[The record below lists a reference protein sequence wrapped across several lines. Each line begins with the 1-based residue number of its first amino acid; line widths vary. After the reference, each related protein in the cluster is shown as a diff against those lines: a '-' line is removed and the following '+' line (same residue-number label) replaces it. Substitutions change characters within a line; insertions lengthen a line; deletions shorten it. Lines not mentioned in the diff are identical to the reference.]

1 MTKTGDSERTTIP
14 AKERTAKDH
23 AKAVG
28 NGLLG
33 VGEALLGVGIMA
45 GTVALVVVSF
55 GTALLGPGVGD
66 LFAAGASLTADGTN
80 RVGSP
85 YGNKPQQTQPVSQM
99 DEEERRKLEQA
110 KALSRSQTREQTTAI
125 EQGQY
130 AGKSNPAGAKQTQ
143 MSVPIAVKGSQV
155 VQSPRPK
162 EFEEMPP
169 PRGMGAELLHKIKKN
184 PWKTLGTALLAT
196 AFPAGTVIA
205 GAIAVGVVAKSSYDS
220 YSNKKASQ
228 GKADSPTPRGM
239 GAELLHKIKKNPWKT
254 LGTALL
260 ATAFPVGT
268 AIAGAVAVGV
278 VAKSGYDAHVNK
290 KASQG
295 KADSPTP
302 RGMGAELLHK
312 IKKNPWKTVGT
323 ALLATAFPVGTAI
336 AGAVAVGVVAK
347 SGYDAY
353 VNKKAAATINPS
365 GYSSNPS
372 QPVTH
377 KNLYEPKISPPSTP
391 TRNQTHN
398 KSRSGIQ

>member
-1 MTKTGDSERTTIP
+1 MAKTGNSEKTTIP

-33 VGEALLGVGIMA
+33 VGEALLGVGVMV
-45 GTVALVVVSF
+45 GTVAIIGVS
-55 GTALLGPGVGD
+55 GGLALNGSGVTD
-66 LFAAGASLTADGTN
+66 LFKVGFSFIGDGAS
-80 RVGSP
+80 RVSSP
-85 YGNKPQQTQPVSQM
+85 YGDKPKQTQPISQV

-110 KALSRSQTREQTTAI
+110 KVLSRSQTREQTTAI

-130 AGKSNPAGAKQTQ
+130 SGKSNPMPPKQSQ
-143 MSVPIAVKGSQV
+143 MSAPIALKGSQV
-155 VQSPRPK
+155 VQPTQPK
-162 EFEEMPP
+162 ELEE
-169 PRGMGAELLHKIKKN
+169 
-184 PWKTLGTALLAT
+184 
-196 AFPAGTVIA
+196 
-205 GAIAVGVVAKSSYDS
+205 KS
-220 YSNKKASQ
+220 
-228 GKADSPTPRGM
+228 PPRGM

-268 AIAGAVAVGV
+268 AIAGAVGV

-353 VNKKAAATINPS
+353 VNKNAATAINPL
-365 GYSSNPS
+365 SSPPNSS

-377 KNLYEPKISPPSTP
+377 KRLYEPKISPPSTP
-391 TRNQTHN
+391 AKKQTV
-398 KSRSGIQ
+398 KSRSSGIE

>member
-1 MTKTGDSERTTIP
+1 MFSHR
-14 AKERTAKDH
+14 
-23 AKAVG
+23 
-28 NGLLG
+28 GLKNLKKC
-33 VGEALLGVGIMA
+33 LL
-45 GTVALVVVSF
+45 
-55 GTALLGPGVGD
+55 
-66 LFAAGASLTADGTN
+66 
-80 RVGSP
+80 
-85 YGNKPQQTQPVSQM
+85 Q
-99 DEEERRKLEQA
+99 
-110 KALSRSQTREQTTAI
+110 
-125 EQGQY
+125 
-130 AGKSNPAGAKQTQ
+130 
-143 MSVPIAVKGSQV
+143 
-155 VQSPRPK
+155 
-162 EFEEMPP
+162 
-169 PRGMGAELLHKIKKN
+169 
-184 PWKTLGTALLAT
+184 
-196 AFPAGTVIA
+196 
-205 GAIAVGVVAKSSYDS
+205 
-220 YSNKKASQ
+220 
-228 GKADSPTPRGM
+228 

-377 KNLYEPKISPPSTP
+377 KKLYEPIIPLKPSLIKTGGIP
-391 TRNQTHN
+391 TTDSEPNHVANTVATV
-398 KSRSGIQ
+398 I

>member
-1 MTKTGDSERTTIP
+1 MAKTGNSERTTIP

-33 VGEALLGVGIMA
+33 VGEALLGVGVMV
-45 GTVALVVVSF
+45 GTVAIIGVSC
-55 GTALLGPGVGD
+55 GSALFMGPGIGD
-66 LFAAGASLTADGTN
+66 LFAAGATLTADGAS
-80 RVGSP
+80 RVSSP
-85 YGNKPQQTQPVSQM
+85 YGDKPKQAQPVSQM

-110 KALSRSQTREQTTAI
+110 KALSRSQTREQTTAR

-130 AGKSNPAGAKQTQ
+130 AGKSNPAGSKQTQ

-155 VQSPRPK
+155 VQPPRSK

-196 AFPAGTVIA
+196 AFPAGTAIA
-205 GAIAVGVVAKSSYDS
+205 GAIAVGVVAKSGYDA
-220 YSNKKASQ
+220 YVNKKGSQ
-228 GKADSPTPRGM
+228 GKTDSPRGM

-254 LGTALL
+254 A
-260 ATAFPVGT
+260 
-268 AIAGAVAVGV
+268 
-278 VAKSGYDAHVNK
+278 
-290 KASQG
+290 
-295 KADSPTP
+295 
-302 RGMGAELLHK
+302 
-312 IKKNPWKTVGT
+312 GT

-353 VNKKAAATINPS
+353 VNKKAVVTINPS

-372 QPVTH
+372 QPITH
-377 KNLYEPKISPPSTP
+377 KKLYEPKISPSSTP
-391 TRNQTHN
+391 TRNQTHS
-398 KSRSGIQ
+398 KSKTTGIQ

>member
-1 MTKTGDSERTTIP
+1 MAKTGNSEKATVS
-14 AKERTAKDH
+14 KGERTAKDH

-33 VGEALLGVGIMA
+33 VGEALFGVSVLV
-45 GTVALVVVSF
+45 GTVALIGVSGGF
-55 GTALLGPGVGD
+55 ALNGSGVTD
-66 LFAAGASLTADGTN
+66 LFKVGFSFIGDGAS
-80 RVGSP
+80 RVSSP
-85 YGNKPQQTQPVSQM
+85 YGDKPKQVQPVSQM

-110 KALSRSQTREQTTAI
+110 KALARSQTREQTTAI

-130 AGKSNPAGAKQTQ
+130 SGKSNPAPAKQTQ

-155 VQSPRPK
+155 VQLPRSK
-162 EFEEMPP
+162 ESEEMPS
-169 PRGMGAELLHKIKKN
+169 PRSMGAELLHKIRKN

-205 GAIAVGVVAKSSYDS
+205 GAIAVGVVAKSGYDA

-228 GKADSPTPRGM
+228 GKTDSPRGM
-239 GAELLHKIKKNPWKT
+239 GAELLHKIRKNPWKT
-254 LGTALL
+254 L
-260 ATAFPVGT
+260 
-268 AIAGAVAVGV
+268 
-278 VAKSGYDAHVNK
+278 
-290 KASQG
+290 
-295 KADSPTP
+295 
-302 RGMGAELLHK
+302 
-312 IKKNPWKTVGT
+312 GT

-377 KNLYEPKISPPSTP
+377 KKLYEPKISPPSTP
-391 TRNQTHN
+391 TRNHTHS
-398 KSRSGIQ
+398 KSKTAGI

>member
-1 MTKTGDSERTTIP
+1 LVLVAII
-14 AKERTAKDH
+14 
-23 AKAVG
+23 
-28 NGLLG
+28 G
-33 VGEALLGVGIMA
+33 VSG
-45 GTVALVVVSF
+45 
-55 GTALLGPGVGD
+55 GTALLYGVGD
-66 LFAAGASLTADGTN
+66 LFGAGFSLTADGAS
-80 RVGSP
+80 RASSP
-85 YGNKPQQTQPVSQM
+85 YGGKPKQAQPVSQM

-205 GAIAVGVVAKSSYDS
+205 GAIAVGVVAESGYDS

-336 AGAVAVGVVAK
+336 AGAVGVVAK

-377 KNLYEPKISPPSTP
+377 KKLYEPKISPPSTP

>member
-1 MTKTGDSERTTIP
+1 MTKTGNSERTTIP

-55 GTALLGPGVGD
+55 GTALVGPGVGD
-66 LFAAGASLTADGTN
+66 LFAAGASLTADGAS
-80 RVGSP
+80 RVSSP

-155 VQSPRPK
+155 VQPPQPK
-162 EFEEMPP
+162 ELEEISP

-184 PWKTLGTALLAT
+184 PWKTLGTVLLAT

-205 GAIAVGVVAKSSYDS
+205 GAIAAGVVAKSGYDA
-220 YSNKKASQ
+220 YANKQESS
-228 GKADSPTPRGM
+228 GKSETPRGM

-254 LGTALL
+254 LGTVLL
-260 ATAFPVGT
+260 ATAFPAGT
-268 AIAGAVAVGV
+268 VIAGTIAAGV
-278 VAKSGYDAHVNK
+278 VIKSGH
-290 KASQG
+290 
-295 KADSPTP
+295 
-302 RGMGAELLHK
+302 
-312 IKKNPWKTVGT
+312 
-323 ALLATAFPVGTAI
+323 
-336 AGAVAVGVVAK
+336 
-347 SGYDAY
+347 DAY
-353 VNKKAAATINPS
+353 VNKNAATAINPL
-365 GYSSNPS
+365 SSPPNSS

-377 KNLYEPKISPPSTP
+377 KKLYEPKISPPSTP
-391 TRNQTHN
+391 AKKQTV
-398 KSRSGIQ
+398 KSRSSGIE

>member
-1 MTKTGDSERTTIP
+1 
-14 AKERTAKDH
+14 
-23 AKAVG
+23 
-28 NGLLG
+28 
-33 VGEALLGVGIMA
+33 
-45 GTVALVVVSF
+45 
-55 GTALLGPGVGD
+55 
-66 LFAAGASLTADGTN
+66 
-80 RVGSP
+80 
-85 YGNKPQQTQPVSQM
+85 M

-205 GAIAVGVVAKSSYDS
+205 GVI
-220 YSNKKASQ
+220 
-228 GKADSPTPRGM
+228 
-239 GAELLHKIKKNPWKT
+239 
-254 LGTALL
+254 
-260 ATAFPVGT
+260 
-268 AIAGAVAVGV
+268 AVGV

-302 RGMGAELLHK
+302 RGMGAELF
-312 IKKNPWKTVGT
+312 IKLKRIHGK
-323 ALLATAFPVGTAI
+323 
-336 AGAVAVGVVAK
+336 
-347 SGYDAY
+347 
-353 VNKKAAATINPS
+353 
-365 GYSSNPS
+365 
-372 QPVTH
+372 
-377 KNLYEPKISPPSTP
+377 
-391 TRNQTHN
+391 R
-398 KSRSGIQ
+398 

>member
-1 MTKTGDSERTTIP
+1 MAKTGNSEKATVS
-14 AKERTAKDH
+14 KGERTAKDH

-33 VGEALLGVGIMA
+33 VGEALLGVGIML
-45 GTVALVVVSF
+45 GTVALVGVSG
-55 GTALLGPGVGD
+55 GTALLMGSGVAD
-66 LFAAGASLTADGTN
+66 LFAAGFSLTADGAS
-80 RVGSP
+80 RAGSP
-85 YGNKPQQTQPVSQM
+85 YGDKPKQLQPVSQM

-110 KALSRSQTREQTTAI
+110 KALARSQTREQTTAI

-130 AGKSNPAGAKQTQ
+130 SGKSNPAPAKQTQ

-155 VQSPRPK
+155 VQLPRSK
-162 EFEEMPP
+162 ESEEMPS
-169 PRGMGAELLHKIKKN
+169 PRGMGAELLHKIRKN

-205 GAIAVGVVAKSSYDS
+205 GAIAVGVVAKSGYDA

-228 GKADSPTPRGM
+228 GKTDSPRGM
-239 GAELLHKIKKNPWKT
+239 GAELLHKIRKNPWKT

-278 VAKSGYDAHVNK
+278 VAKSGYDAYVNK
-290 KASQG
+290 KGSQG
-295 KADSPTP
+295 KADSP

-312 IKKNPWKTVGT
+312 IRKNPWKTAGT
-323 ALLATAFPVGTAI
+323 ALLAAAFPVGTAI

-377 KNLYEPKISPPSTP
+377 KKLYEPKISPPSTP
-391 TRNQTHN
+391 TRNHTHS
-398 KSRSGIQ
+398 KSKTAGI